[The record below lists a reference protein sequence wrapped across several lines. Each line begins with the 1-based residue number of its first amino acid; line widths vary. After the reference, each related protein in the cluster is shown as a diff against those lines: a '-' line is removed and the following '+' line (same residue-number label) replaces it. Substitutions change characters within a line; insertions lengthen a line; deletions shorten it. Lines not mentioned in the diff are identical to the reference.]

1 MAEIEQSIAHPV
13 LSPAQIEQLMPYGVV
28 RDVDAGHILFQY
40 GDASYDFFVVLD
52 GLVDVL
58 ENSEGEPRILV
69 THHAGRF
76 LGEVSIFTGQSVFL
90 TGRVR
95 EAGRVLQ
102 ITPQRLRQIVAEIP
116 ELSDLIVN
124 AFLMRRLIILEDATA
139 GLRIIGSR
147 YSRDTQ
153 RLREFAS
160 RSRIP
165 HAWIDL
171 EQDAMAELLLSQ
183 LHVRPEETPVVVW
196 QGHRVLRNPSNAELS
211 MELGLQVTVPAD
223 ELFDL
228 LVVWQGHRVL
238 RNPSNAELSMELG
251 LQVTVPA
258 DELFDLLVV
267 GAGPAGLAAAVY
279 GASEGLKTVA
289 LDSVAVGGQA
299 GTSSKIEN
307 YLGFPAGLSGAD
319 LAGRAVLQAQKF
331 GARIVSPSE
340 AVRLDC
346 EANYYIVET
355 NNGDRIA
362 ARSIII
368 ASGAQYRKLPVPRLE
383 EFEGTGV
390 FYAATEME
398 ARLCASQD
406 VIVVGGGNSAGQAA
420 MFLSQRAGTVYILIR
435 GEDLARTMSRY
446 LIDRIRSTPNIRLLV
461 HTEIR
466 ELLGETRLEGVV
478 AENNQTGERFTIG
491 AGAVFAFIGASPH
504 TEWLNGNIRLD
515 SDGFILTGDSLTGAD
530 LDNGDW
536 LEVGRR
542 PFLFETS
549 LPGIFAVGDVRSGSV
564 KRVAS
569 AVGEGSIAV
578 RFVHEY
584 LGRDG

>member
-183 LHVRPEETPVVVW
+183 LHVRPEETPV
-196 QGHRVLRNPSNAELS
+196 
-211 MELGLQVTVPAD
+211 
-223 ELFDL
+223 
-228 LVVWQGHRVL
+228 VVWQGHRVL